1 MEMKKKCGVLNFL
14 WLKTS
19 QLSFKVLIA
28 FLFNF
33 WVRMMGKEVD
43 YCWLLNSLTWVL
55 SWVLDMLIYFECTKT
70 IQYNTAVLAGY
81 WPFLTAL
88 SYLRILFSWTIHYIQ
103 IGKEEL
109 FVINLGLSKRQNAPS
124 GNHKAG
130 IHPLSMLLL
139 SCIKLHRVTFSHE
152 CR

>member
-1 MEMKKKCGVLNFL
+1 MSTTIRITDNRCLFIFFPEYQLLQMKISENCWWLLGQVHLLLHLHLLSHQVTAAQAFQVASTLIVPAGGNGNEKKCGVLNFL

-55 SWVLDMLIYFECTKT
+55 SWVPGTWYVD
-70 IQYNTAVLAGY
+70 
-81 WPFLTAL
+81 
-88 SYLRILFSWTIHYIQ
+88 
-103 IGKEEL
+103 
-109 FVINLGLSKRQNAPS
+109 
-124 GNHKAG
+124 
-130 IHPLSMLLL
+130 LLWM
-139 SCIKLHRVTFSHE
+139 H
-152 CR
+152 